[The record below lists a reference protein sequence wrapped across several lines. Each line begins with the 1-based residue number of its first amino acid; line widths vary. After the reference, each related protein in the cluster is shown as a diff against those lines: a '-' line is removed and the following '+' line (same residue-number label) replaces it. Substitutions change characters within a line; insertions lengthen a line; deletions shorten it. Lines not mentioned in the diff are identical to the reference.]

1 MAMYFMNGKTFL
13 KEYIKENP
21 RKVLKTQ
28 FIIVSS
34 TIRKTGKYEKQV
46 MNYNNFMYPS
56 MDLICDYDDYKN
68 DPEYHQGYM
77 NQLDDCKPT
86 FATLIKYVIENNSTI
101 VFLCS
106 YTEKKY
112 YYLNLIQK
120 YVKEEFG
127 FPIYNY
133 KKIKEGKARIEKY
146 DEDGVVCLCNEIL
159 KNAAE
164 EQMNKRMSSDVGR
177 KEIIS
182 SMTKDEMKKEL
193 KKRDLYVK
201 GMEKSEM
208 RDMLLT
214 FM

>member
-1 MAMYFMNGKTFL
+1 MSF
-13 KEYIKENP
+13 
-21 RKVLKTQ
+21 
-28 FIIVSS
+28 
-34 TIRKTGKYEKQV
+34 YE
-46 MNYNNFMYPS
+46 
-56 MDLICDYDDYKN
+56 
-68 DPEYHQGYM
+68 
-77 NQLDDCKPT
+77 
-86 FATLIKYVIENNSTI
+86 
-101 VFLCS
+101 
-106 YTEKKY
+106 
-112 YYLNLIQK
+112 
-120 YVKEEFG
+120 
-127 FPIYNY
+127 
-133 KKIKEGKARIEKY
+133 KIKEGKARIEKY
-146 DEDGVVCLCNEIL
+146 DEDSVVCLCNEIL